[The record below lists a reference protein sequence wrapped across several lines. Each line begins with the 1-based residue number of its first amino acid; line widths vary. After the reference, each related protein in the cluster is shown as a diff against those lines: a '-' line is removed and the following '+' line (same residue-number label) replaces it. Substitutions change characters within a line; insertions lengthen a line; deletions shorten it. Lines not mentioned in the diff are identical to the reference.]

1 MRIGTLILIASLGL
15 QYLGAPLFA
24 QSAASGAVL
33 PGDKAQAQS
42 DAKKPKDPPDNGK
55 DPKDPSND
63 RRSRRDRQNSDI
75 KALTQKY
82 NTQRDKYLAKE
93 DKLLDELRAAAADQK
108 DSIRAQIKA
117 EREKWLEEQKD
128 LQQQYRDRIRDMR
141 NNLHNEEVG
150 RVIDAA
156 KGGDGR
162 KGRP

>member
-1 MRIGTLILIASLGL
+1 MRIGTLILIVSLGL
-15 QYLGAPLFA
+15 KYLEAPSFA
-24 QSAASGAVL
+24 QPAASGAVS
-33 PGDKAQAQS
+33 PNDKAQAQS
-42 DAKKPKDPPDNGK
+42 DAKKPKDPPGNGK
-55 DPKDPSND
+55 DPKDPSNGS
-63 RRSRRDRQNSDI
+63 SRRDRQNTEI